1 MAVIPKPATQREM
14 IDQIWFVLIG
24 SNGDGVV
31 TKVRAISKDID
42 DIKSKLPTL
51 LPREE
56 HDEEEEKK
64 DRGRRENS
72 DRRKMSRRE
81 VISLTIAGIST
92 LAAIGAVIVAIL
104 ALVGGIA

>member
-1 MAVIPKPATQREM
+1 LSTIPRPPTQKEM
-14 IDQIWFVLIG
+14 INQIWFVLIG

-31 TKVRAISKDID
+31 TKVRAISKDMD

-56 HDEEEEKK
+56 HDTKE
-64 DRGRRENS
+64 

-81 VISLTIAGIST
+81 IASLAIAGIST
-92 LAAIGAVIVAIL
+92 VAAVGATIVAIL
-104 ALVGGIA
+104 ALGGAA